1 MLRGMPISLLKFLIV
16 PDADNKV
23 FFKIFVVVVFPLLP
37 VIAIIF
43 PPNLLN
49 IFFEMSLKAKIV
61 LGT

>member
-37 VIAIIF
+37 VIAITF
-43 PPNLLN
+43 PTL
-49 IFFEMSLKAKIV
+49 F
-61 LGT
+61 